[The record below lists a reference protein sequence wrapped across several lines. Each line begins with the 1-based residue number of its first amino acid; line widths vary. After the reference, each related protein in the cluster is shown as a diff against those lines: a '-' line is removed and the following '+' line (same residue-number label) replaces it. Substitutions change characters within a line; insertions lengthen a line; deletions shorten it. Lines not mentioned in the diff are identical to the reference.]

1 MEPNIN
7 QSPPF
12 KLFLNLLDLHRI
24 KLPSLK
30 YKIVFKKL

>member
-1 MEPNIN
+1 MEPNIG
-7 QSPPF
+7 PPF
-12 KLFLNLLDLHRI
+12 KLCLNLLDLYRI